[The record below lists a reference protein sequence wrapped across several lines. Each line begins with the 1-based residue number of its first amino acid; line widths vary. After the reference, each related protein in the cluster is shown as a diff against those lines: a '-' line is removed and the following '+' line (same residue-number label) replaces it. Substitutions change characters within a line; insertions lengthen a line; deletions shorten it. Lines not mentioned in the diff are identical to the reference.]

1 MWGGYEK
8 YDNPHILR
16 ILIFFVISK
25 FFEVL
30 FFMTIILCKD
40 YHGFGNVEF
49 MEIISKKKSKLKFS
63 KNLEGTKM
71 WRGYEECEVPHISR
85 TLLTFFVPIV
95 IFKFFNLSIF
105 FRKLFASIS
114 SVIKIFA

>member
-1 MWGGYEK
+1 MFGKNKKIKIFKWVGAWRMWEGYEK
-8 YDNPHILR
+8 YNNPHILH

-49 MEIISKKKSKLKFS
+49 MEIISKKNSKIEILK
-63 KNLEGTKM
+63 
-71 WRGYEECEVPHISR
+71 GYHLIM
-85 TLLTFFVPIV
+85 
-95 IFKFFNLSIF
+95 N
-105 FRKLFASIS
+105 
-114 SVIKIFA
+114 

>member
-49 MEIISKKKSKLKFS
+49 MEIISKKNSKIEILK
-63 KNLEGTKM
+63 
-71 WRGYEECEVPHISR
+71 GYHLIM
-85 TLLTFFVPIV
+85 I
-95 IFKFFNLSIF
+95 
-105 FRKLFASIS
+105 
-114 SVIKIFA
+114 